1 MLRDGNGSGPQCL
14 NKHFE
19 TRAGVSGL
27 APRSPFLQGG
37 EQSPEDDR
45 VFSQRAISLFKALI
59 PVLVAMRDSGER
71 ALTIESLRSALSFDE
86 FLALGKRASEGKIP
100 EKVAASMSA
109 FMASLGIFP
118 DRSPFLEKAKE
129 QFHYISVLAN
139 RAIDLGAAPPLVGNI
154 HAL

>member
-1 MLRDGNGSGPQCL
+1 MSCR
-14 NKHFE
+14 
-19 TRAGVSGL
+19 TGVSLSLLFSGNADSVTEFFVSRVPVL
-27 APRSPFLQGG
+27 S
-37 EQSPEDDR
+37 EDDR